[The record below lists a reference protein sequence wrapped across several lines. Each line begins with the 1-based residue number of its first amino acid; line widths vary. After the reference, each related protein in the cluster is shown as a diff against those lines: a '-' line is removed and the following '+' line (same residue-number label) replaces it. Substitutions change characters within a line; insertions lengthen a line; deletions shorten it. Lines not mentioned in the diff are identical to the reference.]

1 MIALARIWSSGVL
14 LGINLALFV
23 ALGSLFVFRGAMF
36 SPPWDGPAVVTIA
49 LTVATIVLA
58 AVGVG
63 VALLAI
69 WGYTAL
75 REHAERTAEAAA
87 DRAADRKVGQLLRE
101 WGLSNAEDSG
111 SGEEVAQA
119 YGQEK

>member
-1 MIALARIWSSGVL
+1 MTALAKILSSGVL
-14 LGINLALFV
+14 VGINLALFV
-23 ALGSLFVFRGAMF
+23 ALASLFIFRGAVF
-36 SPPWDGPAVVTIA
+36 AAPWDGPAVATIA

-63 VALLAI
+63 GALLAI

-75 REHAERTAEAAA
+75 REHAERTAEGAA
-87 DRAADRKVGQLLRE
+87 DRAADRKVQQLLRE
-101 WGLSNAEDSG
+101 WGLSSAEDSG
-111 SGEEVAQA
+111 GGEEAAQA